1 MSLIFV
7 SSATLLLVCVVL
19 WLGLTL
25 WRGSTS
31 DSDIEHHAVNATV
44 LRDQLVELE
53 RDFANGSLSSSDFAD
68 AKQELQRRALH
79 EAEPNTN
86 PSQQRHGGKRAAI
99 VLMIALPLATTLS
112 YLSLGSPWATLP
124 PSTQSV
130 PAMTQADVQAMV
142 SALETRLAS
151 NPDDPAGWL
160 MLARSYRYFEKYE
173 DAAAAFSKAAT
184 VIQTDS
190 LALTEYAE
198 TLARINQ
205 AGFKGEPTQLLERA
219 LTLNPRE
226 PFALTLAGAAAL
238 ERRDYQSA
246 INHWQQLLEQLP
258 VDSNAAQAV
267 ANTIEQIQ
275 QEKAS
280 VMTP

>member
-1 MSLIFV
+1 AFDK
-7 SSATLLLVCVVL
+7 A
-19 WLGLTL
+19 
-25 WRGSTS
+25 
-31 DSDIEHHAVNATV
+31 
-44 LRDQLVELE
+44 
-53 RDFANGSLSSSDFAD
+53 
-68 AKQELQRRALH
+68 
-79 EAEPNTN
+79 
-86 PSQQRHGGKRAAI
+86 
-99 VLMIALPLATTLS
+99 
-112 YLSLGSPWATLP
+112 SPI
-124 PSTQSV
+124 
-130 PAMTQADVQAMV
+130 VQAG
-142 SALETRLAS
+142 
-151 NPDDPAGWL
+151 P
-160 MLARSYRYFEKYE
+160 
-173 DAAAAFSKAAT
+173 
-184 VIQTDS
+184 

-198 TLARINQ
+198 TLGRLNQ
-205 AGFKGEPTQLLERA
+205 MGYKGEPTQLLERA